1 MNFVRLLVLSG
12 LAAALLAHA
21 DAAEDNVWP
30 LWVSQKGATGKTESW
45 ESIGPLFYQKPG
57 EPGETW
63 SGFRPIYVR
72 ATDANHQITKAAV
85 VLPLYIYRAD
95 SESYHWNF
103 LLLITGSGRKAGSS
117 QTAHESPGTFDIWP
131 IWFSRDTGSPETSY
145 RALFPIA
152 GTIKERLGYERLSWV
167 IWPLY
172 FRTESKG
179 ATTVSTPW
187 PILRFTSGTEHGFTL
202 WPLFGRVEKPG
213 VWERQ
218 FYLWP
223 LIWNNTRQPFE
234 DDPAGTP
241 PTRQVGVLPFY
252 AGITGPGLVSRTYVW
267 PFFGYLDRTK
277 PDHYHESH
285 YLWPLWVQAHG
296 DNRYINR
303 WAPFYTHSV
312 IKGYDKTWVLWPLV
326 RRARWTEDGLK
337 QTKTQLLYF
346 IYRSYE
352 QRSPTNPRLAPAS
365 KTHFWPLYSSWD
377 NGAGQRQFQFFSPFE
392 VFFPDNEFARQAWS
406 PLAAIFRYDQRAPG
420 DTRWSALWSLV
431 TWHRTGAAREFHL
444 GPLLSVKSGAPQ
456 GRTALLTGVLGWKRE
471 PGAKGWS
478 FFWFDFPSKVNK
490 VPVAAR

>member
-1 MNFVRLLVLSG
+1 MNFVRFLVLSG
-12 LAAALLAHA
+12 CAAVLLARA
-21 DAAEDNVWP
+21 DAGERNAWP
-30 LWVSQKGATGKTESW
+30 LWVTQTDANGQTVSW
-45 ESIGPLFYQKPG
+45 EAIGPLFYGKPEAPDIHWTG
-57 EPGETW
+57 L
-63 SGFRPIYVR
+63 RPLYVR
-72 ATDANHQITKAAV
+72 STDADHRVTKAAV
-85 VLPLYIYRAD
+85 VFPLYLYRAD
-95 SESYHWNF
+95 SETYRWNV
-103 LLLITGSGRKAGSS
+103 LLLIGGSGRQPGAAEPG
-117 QTAHESPGTFDIWP
+117 HEKDGTFDIWP
-131 IWFSRDTGSPETSY
+131 LWFSRNTGVPETSY
-145 RALFPIA
+145 HALFPVA
-152 GTIKERLGYERLSWV
+152 GSIQERLGYDRLTWV

-179 ATTVSTPW
+179 ATTTSTPW
-187 PILRFTSGTEHGFTL
+187 PILRVTRGTEHGFTL

-223 LIWNNTRQPFE
+223 LMWNNTRQPTE

-241 PTRQVGVLPFY
+241 PTRQVAVLPFY

-277 PDHYHESH
+277 PDRYHESH
-285 YLWPLWVQAHG
+285 YLWPLWMQAHG
-296 DNRYINR
+296 DNRTINR

-326 RRARWTEDGLK
+326 RQIRWQEDGLK

-346 IYRSYE
+346 VYRAQE

-365 KTHFWPLYSSWD
+365 KTHFWPLYSSWN
-377 NGAGQRQFQFFSPFE
+377 NGAGQRQFQLISPFE
-392 VFFPDNEFARQAWS
+392 VFFPDNEFARQALS

-420 DTRWSALWSLV
+420 DTRWSALWSAV
-431 TWHRTGAAREFHL
+431 TWHRTGAGREFHL
-444 GPLLSVKSGAPQ
+444 GPLLSVESGASS
-456 GRTALLTGVLGWKRE
+456 GRTALLNGVHGWQRA

-490 VPVAAR
+490 VPGAAR